1 MSKTNTKNVDVVV
14 VGAGLSGLSA
24 ARNLT
29 KAGLSVAVLEARDR
43 VGGRTLLG
51 KVGKGRF
58 DMGGQ
63 FVGEKQHRVQA
74 MAKEYGLE
82 LIRVEQVENGLK
94 IRDYNGS
101 IGTFKGTFPRLSLID
116 PPLVNMLGLGAS
128 ALKLEYERRKVPA
141 KEPWAAKRAIHW
153 DSLTVKGW
161 EDESSLHTAEVQGFY
176 SSVTRGMFGADS
188 SEVSMLNFLHF
199 LQTTDGLQAVG
210 EGQIFRFALGSQAM
224 SLHMAEA
231 LGDRVVLAAPVAAIE
246 QDEEGVTVRSAAGNW
261 RGRYAVVSVP
271 LPLVSRIRFIPELPY
286 TRKAIVERSFMGSTV
301 KCLMTYD
308 KTFWRDKGYT
318 GTVLSDR
325 YPISAVFDN
334 SNPVDNQPCLLA
346 FVVGNAAA
354 HWSARDPVERKR
366 DVLESMKLWFGPEAA
381 EPTDYH
387 EFDWGQQEWTGGCPI
402 ANLAPGAMSLL
413 GPALAEPHGRVHWA
427 GSELSH
433 EWVSYMEGG
442 LASGEIVA
450 AEIIARKP

>member
-1 MSKTNTKNVDVVV
+1 MSETDTKDVDVVV
-14 VGAGLSGLSA
+14 VGAGLSGLNA
-24 ARNLT
+24 ARNLA

-101 IGTFKGTFPRLSLID
+101 IATFKGTFPRLSLID

-141 KEPWAAKRAIHW
+141 KEPWAAKRAAHW

-176 SSVTRGMFGADS
+176 SSVTRGMFGVES
-188 SEVSMLNFLHF
+188 SQVSMLNFLHF
-199 LQTTDGLQAVG
+199 LQTTDGLQAVSD
-210 EGQIFRFALGSQAM
+210 GQVFRFALGSQAM

-231 LGDRVVLAAPVAAIE
+231 LGDRVVLGAPVTAIE
-246 QDEEGVTVRSAAGNW
+246 QDEDGVTVHSAAGDW

-271 LPLVSRIRFIPELPY
+271 LPLVSRIRFTPDLP
-286 TRKAIVERSFMGSTV
+286 TARKAIGARAYMGSTV

-346 FVVGNAAA
+346 FVVGNAAT
-354 HWSARDPVERKR
+354 HWSARAPIERKR

-381 EPTDYH
+381 EPTEYH
-387 EFDWGQQEWTGGCPI
+387 EFDWGLQEWTGGCPI
-402 ANLAPGAMSLL
+402 ANLAAGAMSLL

-427 GSELSH
+427 GSELSP

-450 AEIIARKP
+450 AQIIARRP